1 MTEPE
6 DPQLIAKY
14 HSSNADG
21 TPAAAKIIAMGVG
34 GGGCNAVA
42 YMHSQGVR
50 GVDFVVLNTDSQAL
64 MPLPVATK
72 VLLGPKT
79 TGGLGAGGKPET
91 GEAAALESVPDI
103 EKILTEDVKMVFV
116 TAGMG
121 GGTGT
126 GASPVVARIARD
138 RGLLTIGIV
147 TIPFLFEGTKKIIK
161 ALEGAEEM
169 SKYVDAMLIINNQRL
184 NEIYPDLNVINAF
197 GKADDTLTTAARS
210 IAELI
215 TWEDVHIRLDFNDV
229 DTTLRNGGAAIIST
243 GYGEGEN
250 RVTKAIQDALNSPLL
265 KNRDVL
271 SSKKLLFN
279 IYINPDMDF
288 KMEETDELTSF
299 ISSIDTDVD
308 IIWGMYYDRTL
319 ENRVKMTI
327 LATGFEITIN
337 DTKDNTRST
346 FFGGKKDKIDF
357 GENKNSAD
365 ATERIRQ
372 EYGDKAVAG
381 MVEQKTKAKFI
392 VLTPSQMDD
401 DRFIEAFEKSPT
413 HNRNANTANEIR
425 EIGRKGSNPG
435 SVAAAV
441 LSRNNDSPLSSGPA
455 PMSSQPGTSN
465 RTIRF

>member
-1 MTEPE
+1 MTIE
-6 DPQLIAKY
+6 DIP
-14 HSSNADG
+14 NAYDAG
-21 TPAAAKIIAMGVG
+21 FATGEDEDVIIKVLGVG
-34 GGGCNAVA
+34 GGGNNAVSH
-42 YMHSQGVR
+42 MFRQDIKHVS
-50 GVDFVVLNTDSQAL
+50 FVVLNTDRKAL
-64 MPLPVATK
+64 MQSPVPTK
-72 VLLGPKT
+72 VQIGN
-79 TGGLGAGGKPET
+79 GLGAGNKPDVAR
-91 GEAAALESVPDI
+91 AAAEESAD
-103 EKILTEDVKMVFV
+103 KIAEIFNDKTKMVFI

-126 GASPVVARIARD
+126 GASPVVARIARE

-243 GYGEGEN
+243 GEGEGEN

-279 IYINPDMDF
+279 LYLNPDAEF

-299 ISSIDTDVD
+299 ISSIDSDVD
-308 IIWGMYYDRTL
+308 IIWGMYYDRSL
-319 ENRVKMTI
+319 GNKVKMTI

-337 DTKDNTRST
+337 DNVKENGTRT
-346 FFGGKKDKIDF
+346 FFGAKKDKIDF
-357 GENKNSAD
+357 GENKANPAD

-372 EYGDKAVAG
+372 EYGDKAVSG
-381 MVEQKTKAKFI
+381 IVEQKAKARFI

-401 DRFIEAFEKSPT
+401 DRFIEAFEKNPT
-413 HNRNANTANEIR
+413 HNRNLNTATEIR
-425 EIGRKGSNPG
+425 EIGRKATNPG
-435 SVAAAV
+435 AVASAV
-441 LSRNNDSPLSSGPA
+441 LSRNSASSASDATAG
-455 PMSSQPGTSN
+455 QPSGSASAGQST

>member
-1 MTEPE
+1 
-6 DPQLIAKY
+6 
-14 HSSNADG
+14 
-21 TPAAAKIIAMGVG
+21 
-34 GGGCNAVA
+34 
-42 YMHSQGVR
+42 
-50 GVDFVVLNTDSQAL
+50 
-64 MPLPVATK
+64 
-72 VLLGPKT
+72 
-79 TGGLGAGGKPET
+79 
-91 GEAAALESVPDI
+91 
-103 EKILTEDVKMVFV
+103 
-116 TAGMG
+116 
-121 GGTGT
+121 
-126 GASPVVARIARD
+126 
-138 RGLLTIGIV
+138 
-147 TIPFLFEGTKKIIK
+147 
-161 ALEGAEEM
+161 M

-337 DTKDNTRST
+337 DTKDNTRPHS
-346 FFGGKKDKIDF
+346 
-357 GENKNSAD
+357 SA
-365 ATERIRQ
+365 AR
-372 EYGDKAVAG
+372 
-381 MVEQKTKAKFI
+381 KTKSTSARTRI
-392 VLTPSQMDD
+392 QPTP
-401 DRFIEAFEKSPT
+401 P
-413 HNRNANTANEIR
+413 NAYARNTATR
-425 EIGRKGSNPG
+425 PWPAWSSRRPKPSLSSSHPRRWTTT
-435 SVAAAV
+435 A
-441 LSRNNDSPLSSGPA
+441 LSRLSRRVRPTTATPTPPTKSA
-455 PMSSQPGTSN
+455 
-465 RTIRF
+465 R

>member
-1 MTEPE
+1 
-6 DPQLIAKY
+6 
-14 HSSNADG
+14 
-21 TPAAAKIIAMGVG
+21 
-34 GGGCNAVA
+34 
-42 YMHSQGVR
+42 
-50 GVDFVVLNTDSQAL
+50 
-64 MPLPVATK
+64 
-72 VLLGPKT
+72 
-79 TGGLGAGGKPET
+79 
-91 GEAAALESVPDI
+91 
-103 EKILTEDVKMVFV
+103 
-116 TAGMG
+116 
-121 GGTGT
+121 
-126 GASPVVARIARD
+126 
-138 RGLLTIGIV
+138 
-147 TIPFLFEGTKKIIK
+147 
-161 ALEGAEEM
+161 M

-381 MVEQKTKAKFI
+381 MVEQKTKSQVYRPHTLADGRRPLYRGFREESDPQPQRQHRQRNPRDRPQGLQSRLGGRRSAVAQQRLTAI
-392 VLTPSQMDD
+392 VGPRTHVLTARHVKPHNPILMAGRLYLIPVPCQKP
-401 DRFIEAFEKSPT
+401 RPT
-413 HNRNANTANEIR
+413 ACF
-425 EIGRKGSNPG
+425 
-435 SVAAAV
+435 
-441 LSRNNDSPLSSGPA
+441 PA
-455 PMSSQPGTSN
+455 TTPA
-465 RTIRF
+465 